1 MYLLDTNVISEVRKG
16 SRCDARVAA
25 WYARVDTSNL
35 FLSVLTTGETRKGVE
50 QARPRDP
57 AKADVLEAWL
67 EDVER
72 RFTGRILSVNVR
84 IADEWGHMSAQ
95 RTVSVIDGFLAAT
108 AKVHRLTLVTR
119 NTRNVTGLGVSVLNP
134 FD

>member
-25 WYARVDTSNL
+25 WYARVEASNL
-35 FLSVLTTGETRKGVE
+35 FLSVLTTGEIRKGVE

-67 EDVER
+67 EDLER
-72 RFTGRILSVNVR
+72 RFTGRILSVSMR
-84 IADEWGHMSAQ
+84 IADEWGQMSAQ
-95 RTVSVIDGFLAAT
+95 RTVSVIDAFLAAT
-108 AKVHRLTLVTR
+108 AATR
-119 NTRNVTGLGVSVLNP
+119 TSIV
-134 FD
+134 